1 MYWKYTETKNKE
13 GDENVPV
20 HMRAVVQRVKSASV
34 KVDENVIG
42 SIAHGILLLLGIE
55 ETDEEKDLEYMCDKV
70 PNLRIFEDENG
81 KMNRSL
87 LDVGGSILVISQFTL
102 LGDARKG
109 RRPSFIAAAQPDKAI
124 PMYEKYIAEMK
135 KRNIFTQT
143 GEFGADMKVELINDG
158 PVTILLDSKK
168 VF

>member
-1 MYWKYTETKNKE
+1 
-13 GDENVPV
+13 
-20 HMRAVVQRVKSASV
+20 MRAVVQRVKSANV
-34 KVDENVIG
+34 KVENKIKG
-42 SIAHGILLLLGIE
+42 SIEQGILLLLGIE
-55 ETDEEKDLEYMCDKV
+55 ETDGENDLEYMCDKV

-81 KMNRSL
+81 KMNKSL

-109 RRPSFIAAAQPDKAI
+109 RRPSFIAAARPEKAI

-135 KRNIFTQT
+135 EKNIFTQT
-143 GEFGADMKVELINDG
+143 GEFGADMKVELTNDG

>member
-1 MYWKYTETKNKE
+1 
-13 GDENVPV
+13 
-20 HMRAVVQRVKSASV
+20 MRAVVQRVKNANV
-34 KVDENVIG
+34 KVDDKVIG
-42 SIAHGILLLLGIE
+42 SIGNGILLLLGIE
-55 ETDEEKDLEYMCDKV
+55 ETDEDKDLEYMCDKV

-81 KMNRSL
+81 KMNKSL

-109 RRPSFIAAAQPDKAI
+109 RRPSFIAAARPDKAI

-135 KRNIFTQT
+135 EKNIFTQT
-143 GEFGADMKVELINDG
+143 GEFGADMKVELTNDG

>member
-1 MYWKYTETKNKE
+1 
-13 GDENVPV
+13 
-20 HMRAVVQRVKSASV
+20 MRAVVQRVKSANV
-34 KVDENVIG
+34 KIEDNIIG
-42 SIAHGILLLLGIE
+42 SIEQGILLLLGVE
-55 ETDEEKDLEYMCDKV
+55 ESDEEKDLDYMCEKV

-81 KMNRSL
+81 KMNKSL
-87 LDVGGSILVISQFTL
+87 LDVEGSILVISQFTL

-109 RRPSFIAAAQPDKAI
+109 RRPSFILAAQPDKAI
-124 PMYEKYIAEMK
+124 PMYEKYIANMK
-135 KRNIFTQT
+135 EKGIYTQT

>member
-1 MYWKYTETKNKE
+1 
-13 GDENVPV
+13 
-20 HMRAVVQRVKSASV
+20 MRAVVQRVKSANV
-34 KVDENVIG
+34 KIEDNIIG
-42 SIAHGILLLLGIE
+42 SIEQGILLLLGVE
-55 ETDEEKDLEYMCDKV
+55 VSDEEKDLDYMCEKV

-81 KMNRSL
+81 KMNKSL
-87 LDVGGSILVISQFTL
+87 LDVEGSILVISQFTL

-109 RRPSFIAAAQPDKAI
+109 RRPSFILAAQPDKAI
-124 PMYEKYIAEMK
+124 PMYEKYIANMK
-135 KRNIFTQT
+135 EKGIYTQA

>member
-1 MYWKYTETKNKE
+1 
-13 GDENVPV
+13 
-20 HMRAVVQRVKSASV
+20 MRAVVQRVKSANV
-34 KVDENVIG
+34 KFEDNIIG
-42 SIAHGILLLLGIE
+42 SIEQGILLLLGVE
-55 ETDEEKDLEYMCDKV
+55 ESDEEKDLDYMCEKV

-81 KMNRSL
+81 KMNKSL
-87 LDVGGSILVISQFTL
+87 LDVEGSILVISQFTL

-109 RRPSFIAAAQPDKAI
+109 RRPSFILAAQPDKAI
-124 PMYEKYIAEMK
+124 PMYEKYIANMK
-135 KRNIFTQT
+135 GKGIYTQA